1 MTHSEIEKLYQD
13 NYEAVKSFAIAMC
26 QNDIDAEDIVQD
38 AFLSIL
44 ENSGNIDGK
53 GAKQYLYR
61 AVHNQAIDFYR
72 SKANKKEQSV
82 EEFPQI
88 DTDCQ
93 DHSELHKALSEL
105 PDRQAMAI
113 WLKYWKNMSYEDI
126 AIEMECT
133 VAAVEGLLDRAKNKL
148 RELMHG
154 C

>member
-1 MTHSEIEKLYQD
+1 MTNKAIETLYIEH
-13 NYEAVKSFAIAMC
+13 YTELKAFAFAMC
-26 QNDIDAEDIVQD
+26 QNNEDAEDIVSEV
-38 AFLSIL
+38 FCEIV
-44 ENSGNIDGK
+44 ENAGNLDISSP
-53 GAKQYLYR
+53 KQYLYR
-61 AVHNQAIDFYR
+61 AVHNRTINHY
-72 SKANKKEQSV
+72 KANKSRNTKE
-82 EEFPQI
+82 I
-88 DTDCQ
+88 DTFECQ
-93 DHSELHKALSEL
+93 DIDCEDYPELHKALSEL